1 MSIIRPVSRR
11 AVLGLA
17 LAGLVAI
24 PRIGWT
30 LNAAPGDSPLVAPA
44 MAEVVAP
51 IQALNDELVAVMRA
65 GRQNS
70 FRDRFHALAP
80 VIDDAFDLAAI
91 LRISVGLRWGDLE
104 AAQQV
109 SLAKVFR
116 RFTVASYVAN
126 FDTYAGERFEIAPT
140 LRAIGADQVVSTTLV
155 PTSGEAVRID
165 YVMRQQAGAWKIVD
179 VLLDGTISRVAVQ
192 RSDFRSVLAQG
203 GVPALIAS
211 LERKVV
217 DLAGGALES

>member
-1 MSIIRPVSRR
+1 MSNIRPASRR

-17 LAGLVAI
+17 LAGLVI

-30 LNAAPGDSPLVAPA
+30 LNAARGDSPLAAPA
-44 MAEVVAP
+44 MAQVVAP
-51 IQALNDELVAVMRA
+51 IQALNDKLVAVMRA
-65 GRQNS
+65 GRQDS
-70 FRDRFHALAP
+70 FRSRFHTLAP

-104 AAQQV
+104 AAQQA

-155 PTSGEAVRID
+155 PTNGEAVRID
-165 YVMRQQAGAWKIVD
+165 YVMRQEAGAWKIVD

-192 RSDFRSVLAQG
+192 RSDFRGVLAQG
-203 GVPALIAS
+203 GAPALIAS
-211 LERKVV
+211 LERKVM